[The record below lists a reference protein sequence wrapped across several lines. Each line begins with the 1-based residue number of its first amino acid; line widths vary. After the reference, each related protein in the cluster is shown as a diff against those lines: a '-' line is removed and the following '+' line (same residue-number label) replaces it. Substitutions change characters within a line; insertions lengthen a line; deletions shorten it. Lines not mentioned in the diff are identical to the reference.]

1 MSKKTKIKIPAKF
14 AFLTDGAYI
23 PAEMWKALVAF
34 TAHPKRDVRYYLCG
48 FHLDRAM
55 CAWQAT
61 NGHVAVSCKL
71 SPVVQSDPFDPA
83 TLPPAGA
90 DTTQRLTSDDLP
102 TWLPAE
108 GVTFLPPQLPKGA
121 VQTRIT
127 PTATLAVAPIDSYS
141 IGEAPLYQL
150 SCYDTPTPRQ
160 DTRPIAVLDLYTL
173 GGHYPDFSK
182 ILPAWTI
189 ISFDTDLDTIHT
201 KRQPVPSTALNLGYL
216 ADFATILPTTTR
228 IKTDFPGA
236 RFKLTGEKCFML
248 LQSDEYNWAACISG
262 CIMGMRL

>member
-23 PAEMWKALVAF
+23 PAEMWKSLAAF

-55 CAWQAT
+55 CAWQAA

-71 SPVVQSDPFDPA
+71 SPAMQSDPFDPA
-83 TLPPAGA
+83 TLPPADA

-102 TWLPAE
+102 AWLPAE
-108 GVTFLPPQLPKGA
+108 GVTFMPPTLPKGT

-127 PTATLAVAPIDSYS
+127 PTQETAFALPNAAEGAVYRLD
-141 IGEAPLYQL
+141 
-150 SCYDTPTPRQ
+150 CYDTPTPRQ
-160 DTRPIAVLDLYTL
+160 DIRPLATLDLMTI

-201 KRQPVPSTALNLGYL
+201 KRPPVPTTVLNLGYL
-216 ADFATILPTTTR
+216 ADLATILPAATR
-228 IKTDFPGA
+228 NRADFPGA
-236 RFKLTGEKCFML
+236 RFKMTGERCFML
-248 LQSDEYNWAACISG
+248 LQSDEYNWATRITG
-262 CIMGMRL
+262 CIMGMCQ